1 MAGIRTKNNGL
12 TQSTQ
17 GHFHIKSPLRPQQ
30 VTVFPKFTKI
40 NLSKVKKRTYSQLKE
55 QEIDPARKKEKT
67 QIKLEMKKK
76 SQQRNTKDHKRLL

>member
-67 QIKLEMKKK
+67 QSIKLEMKNKL
-76 SQQRNTKDHKRLL
+76 QLTKQKYKGS